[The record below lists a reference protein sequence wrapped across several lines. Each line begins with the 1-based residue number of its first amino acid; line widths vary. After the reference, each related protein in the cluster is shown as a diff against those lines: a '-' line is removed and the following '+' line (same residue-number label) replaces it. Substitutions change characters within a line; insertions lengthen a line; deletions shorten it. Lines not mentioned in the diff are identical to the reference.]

1 MISQGIQFL
10 TWGEG
15 GVVDLRGVHAKKYS
29 FKWGVTK
36 RILSSF
42 VVMASVGSGGAL
54 LKVNI

>member
-1 MISQGIQFL
+1 MISQGM
-10 TWGEG
+10 GGGG